1 MEVLGLRCY
10 HWHVDCTRPLRE
22 NLSTGT
28 TNVEYKGVALK
39 MELNKAM
46 LIGMMV
52 AAAADVVIAVGVW
65 MLVI

>member
-1 MEVLGLRCY
+1 
-10 HWHVDCTRPLRE
+10 
-22 NLSTGT
+22 
-28 TNVEYKGVALK
+28 